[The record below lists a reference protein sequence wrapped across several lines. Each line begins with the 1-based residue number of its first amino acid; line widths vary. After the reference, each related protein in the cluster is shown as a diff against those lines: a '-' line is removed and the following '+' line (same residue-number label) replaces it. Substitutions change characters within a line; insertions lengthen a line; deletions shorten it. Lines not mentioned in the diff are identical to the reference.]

1 MARNG
6 ENNKACSAGTSV
18 EHTLRPDAAL
28 AARRRR
34 TCNIAVFL
42 VVALAWVLL
51 DVATKRH
58 FNAFVPG
65 ELVGGPYA
73 GIFQLR
79 LVHNTGAAWGI
90 FDDATFALGV
100 FSLVVCGVVLA
111 YALASAKSSSPLLT
125 GALALVF
132 AGGVG
137 NALDRFTLGYVV
149 DFIEPVFIDF
159 PVFNVADIGV
169 TCGIVLVLVALL
181 WEWRH
186 AEDTAGNDSREGGE
200 RA

>member
-1 MARNG
+1 MARSN
-6 ENNKACSAGTSV
+6 ENNQACSAEAFA
-18 EHTLRPDAAL
+18 EHALRPGAAL
-28 AARRRR
+28 VTCRRRKR
-34 TCNIAVFL
+34 NIAVFL

-58 FNAFVPG
+58 FNAFAPG

-79 LVHNTGAAWGI
+79 LVHNTGGAWGI

-132 AGGVG
+132 AGGAG

-169 TCGIVLVLVALL
+169 TCGIALVLVALL
-181 WEWRH
+181 WEWH
-186 AEDTAGNDSREGGE
+186 HMDDAAKSDSGADGE
-200 RA
+200 QA